1 MAGTSLELAANNL
14 TQIEKLGGKTKVHL
28 LAVLKPSSE
37 ELRQKT
43 PLFAPEVFYR
53 EITYPLGTGFQP
65 NLQKSNSIPITA
77 ANGTTPIPRA
87 VGNRQ
92 NRQAFNE
99 PGDQSS
105 AYPRQHLLPAETTE
119 LSTQS
124 LTNPVGGARDAF
136 SPGSSVTQEQDTST
150 QLNQNSNPREPC
162 ARPST
167 VPPRDRQDTI
177 SPAGVAAQQS
187 DNPIREN
194 ERPREIL
201 SARDSRAT
209 RTFAILKML
218 NRGDNPWDLGSVRLN
233 LETVMGNGIVDW
245 LLPIRRSPCCN
256 HEDAESQ
263 FRVGPKVDFL
273 RASCYFIEPNEVRL
287 PKKIRKE
294 SERIERAVNQPA
306 SDPSLNG
313 PHAVPMGHLSNNS
326 QSQQG

>member
-1 MAGTSLELAANNL
+1 MTGTSLELAANNL
-14 TQIEKLGGKTKVHL
+14 TQVEKLGGKTKVHL

-37 ELRQKT
+37 ALRQKT

-65 NLQKSNSIPITA
+65 NLQKSNRVSITA
-77 ANGTTPIPRA
+77 ANGTTPISQV
-87 VGNRQ
+87 VGKRKH
-92 NRQAFNE
+92 RQAFNE

-105 AYPRQHLLPAETTE
+105 A
-119 LSTQS
+119 STA
-124 LTNPVGGARDAF
+124 P
-136 SPGSSVTQEQDTST
+136 PQD
-150 QLNQNSNPREPC
+150 P
-162 ARPST
+162 
-167 VPPRDRQDTI
+167 QDTI
-177 SPAGVAAQQS
+177 SLAGIAAQQS
-187 DNPIREN
+187 DIPNRGN
-194 ERPREIL
+194 ERPGEIL

-218 NRGDNPWDLGSVRLN
+218 NPGDNPWDLGSVRLN

-294 SERIERAVNQPA
+294 SERIEKAANQPA

-313 PHAVPMGHLSNNS
+313 PNAVPMGHLPNDS
-326 QSQQG
+326 QSSQG